1 MRIGMM
7 WADFD
12 SKSTFEQKCNRAI
25 AYYTAKYGHA
35 PTEIWV
41 HPATAI
47 PEGINQEIPNV
58 AIRTSR
64 SILPNNFWVGLEL
77 DVVQSEE

>member
-1 MRIGMM
+1 MRIGLM
-7 WADFD
+7 WYNGNLKQSFA
-12 SKSTFEQKCNRAI
+12 EKCAGAI
-25 AYYTAKYGHA
+25 AFYTAKYNHA

-64 SILPNNFWVGLEL
+64 SILPNHFWVGLESNIL
-77 DVVQSEE
+77 QSEE

>member
-7 WADFD
+7 WMDN
-12 SKSTFEQKCNRAI
+12 SKKSFTEKCIGAI
-25 AYYTAKYGHA
+25 AYYTAKYNHA

-47 PEGINQEIPNV
+47 QEIPNV

-64 SILPNNFWVGLEL
+64 SILPNNFWVGLDSDIL
-77 DVVQSEE
+77 QSEE